1 MRGSFIMNMR
11 VESESTERFHGLI
24 QDVRVKDDFLY
35 AFVLTEG
42 GLFQK
47 AAYFQINPGDYR
59 TDYNSLKL
67 KDNVEIIHE
76 KSKVFKEKILKE
88 THSLYNL
95 MMYDVD
101 NRKIG
106 KIRDVTVGQ
115 NHQVLEYEVSKS
127 FFEDLNVGFS
137 LIPADKVKYRDVK
150 LHYDLRVEDIPLT
163 GREGGIVNRLWE

>member
-1 MRGSFIMNMR
+1 MRGSFLINMR
-11 VESESTERFHGLI
+11 VESESSGRFHGLI
-24 QDVRVKDDFLY
+24 QDVRIKDDFIV

-42 GLFQK
+42 GIFQK
-47 AAYFQINPGDYR
+47 ASYFHAEPEEYR

-67 KDNVEIIHE
+67 KDSVEIIHE
-76 KSKVFKEKILKE
+76 RPKLFKEKIIKD
-88 THSLYNL
+88 THSLYGL

-106 KIRDVTVGQ
+106 KVRDVSVGF

-137 LIPADKVKYRDVK
+137 LIPADKVKYRDGK
-150 LHYDLRVEDIPLT
+150 LCYELRVEDIPLT
-163 GREGGIVNRLWE
+163 GREGGIVNRLWD